1 MSKITIVVGVLLL
14 IEGLVCY
21 FGWQQLGAAHQ
32 SPTALIPAFVGL
44 PLILLGL
51 GSLARPSLNMH
62 LMHGAVTLALLGFLA
77 SLGRF
82 ISVMAKAPAINV
94 GTMANLIMAILTG
107 LYVALCVRSFITARR
122 ARASGS
128 TNPSAANG

>member
-1 MSKITIVVGVLLL
+1 MPKITIVVGVLLL

-21 FGWQQLGAAHQ
+21 FAWQQLGAAHQ
-32 SPTALIPAFVGL
+32 SPTALIPAFVGA
-44 PLILLGL
+44 PLILLGW
-51 GSLARPSLNMH
+51 GSAVKPNLRMH

-82 ISVMAKAPAINV
+82 ISVMVKNPAVSV

-107 LYVALCVRSFITARR
+107 VYVVLCVRSFIAARR
-122 ARASGS
+122 ARTASQ
-128 TNPSAANG
+128 